1 MRLLLATAIV
11 LSSAALT
18 TLALAAPAHA
28 ETRQYDLSGFRKIEA
43 SKGFTIEF
51 TQAPTFSV
59 SVDSRHNNLDRIVI
73 EKVGD
78 TLRID
83 RPKGFCT
90 RTSRVTRDG
99 GSSPKVVDDG
109 CLHHEVEDI
118 VTISAPDLDAL
129 ELHAA
134 IEFNAKKLNLD
145 KLRIDAE
152 AAIKINIADLRVDM
166 LDVEMD
172 AASKLVV
179 AGACSKLVL
188 DLGAASSVDTRN
200 LKCREADIDA
210 GVASKVHAFASERAT
225 AKAGISTSILI
236 SGKPK
241 TFTKSIDRFSSTVS
255 LAD

>member
-90 RTSRVTRDG
+90 GTLGKGEAPPKG
-99 GSSPKVVDDG
+99 GRFEK

-152 AAIKINIADLRVDM
+152 AAIKINIDDLRVDM

-179 AGACSKLVL
+179 AGTCSKLVL
-188 DLGAASSVDTRN
+188 DLGAASSVDTKN

-241 TFTKSIDRFSSTVS
+241 TFTKSTDRFSSTVS